1 MLVGVTTFARDFEQG
16 PEHLDFFESTS
27 LVRWYF
33 LRVLVV
39 FVPITLAMAVLGMVL
54 GWTQTLG
61 RGQAAT
67 NEATSFS
74 LMEFPNFQ
82 TTGIVVGAYTF

>member
-16 PEHLDFFESTS
+16 PENLDFLESTS

-39 FVPITLAMAVLGMVL
+39 FVPITLAMAVLGLVL
-54 GWTQTLG
+54 GWTRRLAGDRRQQMKPP
-61 RGQAAT
+61 R
-67 NEATSFS
+67 
-74 LMEFPNFQ
+74 FP
-82 TTGIVVGAYTF
+82 